1 MKKKIVLLFCMAI
14 LCTSN
19 LIWTENTRPTVG
31 VVLSG
36 GGARGIAHIGV
47 LRALEEYN
55 IPIDF
60 IGGTSFGALVAAFYA
75 SGYSVEEMQKIIEN
89 TDWNIAINPDRQQY
103 YYYSRRINE
112 ANVLRVRFSD
122 WELKLPNSL
131 GNTQKIVSQLDYYFT
146 RANYLCRSNFLNLE
160 TPLFISTTNIK
171 TGENHIFTHGELP
184 QVVQASMTVP
194 FLLSPTLID
203 STFYVDGG
211 ITNNLPISSM
221 RAMGADIIIASNAT
235 NYLATD
241 KDLTNIT
248 SFTNQLINIMMFS
261 KIKDELKQ
269 ADIIIRPSTKHIRNT
284 EFARYKE
291 LLTLGYYQ
299 TYSQIDSILSITKS
313 DSGFYDDKKTSIPIS
328 NKKIAIHGN
337 SLYSDEDLLSAN
349 ILDSLSFI
357 NELEEHIE
365 NYYVKNG
372 YVLAEIVSISVTSD
386 EIEIVL
392 NEGVIESVGI
402 MGNTVTNEGVILR
415 EVHTNLGEVF
425 NVYSIEKDI
434 KRIYGS
440 NYFNLVDFAV
450 EPLENGAVHV
460 VFSVSEKPFGIIEAG
475 AHYSTEQAAAGF
487 VSVGHDNLF
496 GTGQLL
502 QWYLRFGNERKHGVR
517 FSTDRIFQFHWNS
530 LLHFYLYDD
539 THNEENRYWNFR
551 MENGF
556 FDDSKLGMLS
566 FIFDYRTA
574 NLELEKRSSGIGLQL
589 LFDNFD
595 NVLYPTKGLYRKA
608 SYIRYDK
615 ALGSVNNFSTIHF
628 ENAFCIPIH
637 KRWTLENWSR
647 LYLCD
652 SESGYIPENRL
663 FFHRPEDTFYGFDYN
678 EVRGEDIF
686 YTSLK
691 LRYLMLN
698 FSIGDP
704 RKELFCVAKI
714 GIGDFGSIDSMEDFW
729 NIFDKS
735 EKIGYSI
742 GLEMTTIFGPV
753 KIAYEQSKQNSF
765 WNFSMGYTF

>member
-1 MKKKIVLLFCMAI
+1 MKKKIILLFCLAV

-19 LIWTENTRPTVG
+19 LIWAENSRPTIG

-60 IGGTSFGALVAAFYA
+60 IGGTSFGALIAAFYA
-75 SGYSVEEMQKIIEN
+75 SGYSVEEMQEIIGS
-89 TDWNIAINPDRQQY
+89 TDWNITTNPDRQQY

-122 WELKLPNSL
+122 WELKFPNSL

-146 RANYLCRSNFLNLE
+146 RANYLCRGNFLNLE

-221 RAMGADIIIASNAT
+221 RDMGADIIIASNAT

-241 KDLTNIT
+241 ANLTNIT
-248 SFTNQLINIMMFS
+248 NFTNQLINIMMFS

-269 ADIIIRPSTKHIRNT
+269 ADIIIRPSTKHIKNT

-291 LLTLGYYQ
+291 LITIGYCQ
-299 TYSQIDSILSITKS
+299 AFAQIDSILKITKT
-313 DSGFYDDKKTSIPIS
+313 DSESYKEKELSIPVANKEIS
-328 NKKIAIHGN
+328 ILGN
-337 SLYSDEDLLSAN
+337 SLFSYEDLLAGN
-349 ILDSLSFI
+349 ILDSLNSLGEF
-357 NELEEHIE
+357 EDHIE
-365 NYYVKNG
+365 KYYVNKG
-372 YVLAEIVSISVTSD
+372 YVLAEIISTRSTSEKIDVSI
-386 EIEIVL
+386 
-392 NEGVIESVGI
+392 NEGAIHAIRIE
-402 MGNTVTNEGVILR
+402 GNNVTNDGVILR
-415 EVHTNLGEVF
+415 EVHTKPGEIF
-425 NVYSIEKDI
+425 NIYSIEKDI
-434 KRIYGS
+434 KRIYGT

-450 EPLENGAVHV
+450 EPLENGAVDI

-475 AHYSTEQAAAGF
+475 AQYASQQGASGF
-487 VSVGHDNLF
+487 ISVGHDNLF

-502 QWYLRFGNERKHGVR
+502 QWYLRFGTERKYGVR

-530 LLHFYLYDD
+530 LLHLYLYDD
-539 THNEENRYWNFR
+539 INNEDNRYWNLR
-551 MENGF
+551 AESGF

-566 FIFDYRTA
+566 LVFDYQIA
-574 NLELEKRSSGIGLQL
+574 NLKLEKRSSGIGLQL

-615 ALGSVNNFSTIHF
+615 ALGSVNNFSAIYF
-628 ENAFCIPIH
+628 ENVFCIPIH
-637 KRWTLENWSR
+637 KKWTLENWSR
-647 LYLCD
+647 LYLHD
-652 SESGYIPENRL
+652 SESGDISENRL
-663 FFHRPEDTFYGFDYN
+663 FFHKPKDTFYGFDYN
-678 EVRGEDIF
+678 EVSGKDIF

-691 LRYLMLN
+691 LRYLLLD
-698 FSIGDP
+698 FAISDP

-714 GIGDFGSIDSMEDFW
+714 GIGDFGSIDSMKDFW
-729 NIFDKS
+729 NIFDRG

-753 KIAYEQSKQNSF
+753 KLAYEQSKQHSF
-765 WNFSMGYTF
+765 WNLSMGYTF